1 VADSKTGSNKLLWL
15 MIVLVVLSLIT
26 AGVAAYLAWQSDAGG
41 TNGDQATEETERE
54 PPIFVELEP
63 FTINLS
69 SSTGSSRLLY
79 IGITFKVGNQR
90 TKAMLEEY
98 LPQVRSRL
106 LMKLSDEQVDELTTA
121 TGKEKLADRLVATLT
136 SPPLA
141 KDQPE
146 LVIDEVL
153 FTEFIVQ

>member
-1 VADSKTGSNKLLWL
+1 MADSKTGSSKLLWV

-26 AGVAAYLAWQSDAGG
+26 AGVAAYLAWQSDIGG
-41 TNGDQATEETERE
+41 TDGDQAAEQTVRE

-79 IGITFKVGNQR
+79 IGITFKVGNQQ
-90 TKAMLEEY
+90 TKAILEEY

-121 TGKEKLADRLVATLT
+121 AGKEELAGRLVSTLR

-141 KDQPE
+141 DDQPE